1 LRKILI
7 FLSLI
12 SFSFAIDY
20 VSKIEPYKS
29 YKVSS
34 QSSGEI
40 EFIKDVEFSFVDDLI
55 IQLDDENER
64 IQKEALKSQIEIQNK
79 IVKIKKRQYLSKKE
93 IKRLSEYEKLTEE
106 LNYLNAKNTLL
117 NLKQSLDV
125 INNQI
130 KKKRVFANN
139 LYVGKIYAKEKM
151 FVNAGFTLF
160 DAYDISKL
168 AIELFVTKEDLEN
181 IKNKDI
187 YIDGKKSSFK
197 IEKISNIKDSV
208 NISTYYVK
216 LIKEN
221 SDKNY
226 KFSNLVKVEFKDK
239 K

>member
-1 LRKILI
+1 MRKILI

-20 VSKIEPYKS
+20 VSKIEPYKH

-34 QSSGEI
+34 LSSGEI
-40 EFIKDVEFSFVDDLI
+40 EFIKDVEFSFVDTLV
-55 IQLDDENER
+55 IQLDDESER
-64 IQKEALKSQIEIQNK
+64 IQKESLKSQIDIQK
-79 IVKIKKRQYLSKKE
+79 DIVEIKKRQYLSKKE
-93 IKRLSEYEKLTEE
+93 IKRLSKYEKLTEE

-117 NLKQSLDV
+117 NLKQSLA
-125 INNQI
+125 ITNTQI
-130 KKKRVFANN
+130 RKKAIYANN
-139 LYVGKIYAKEKM
+139 LYVGEIYVKEKM
-151 FVNAGFTLF
+151 FVNAGTTLF

-181 IKNKDI
+181 IKNKEI

-221 SDKNY
+221 SDKSY
-226 KFSNLVKVEFKDK
+226 KFSNLVKVEFK
-239 K
+239 

>member
-20 VSKIEPYKS
+20 VSKIEPYKH

-34 QSSGEI
+34 LSSGEI
-40 EFIKDVEFSFVDDLI
+40 EFIKDVEFSFVDTLV
-55 IQLDDENER
+55 IQLDDESER
-64 IQKEALKSQIEIQNK
+64 IQKESLKSQIDIQK
-79 IVKIKKRQYLSKKE
+79 DIVEIKKRQYLSKKE
-93 IKRLSEYEKLTEE
+93 IKRLSKYEKLTEE

-117 NLKQSLDV
+117 NLKQSLA
-125 INNQI
+125 ITNTQI
-130 KKKRVFANN
+130 RKKAIYANN
-139 LYVGKIYAKEKM
+139 LYVGEIYVKEKM
-151 FVNAGFTLF
+151 FVNAGTTLF

-181 IKNKDI
+181 IKNKEI

-221 SDKNY
+221 SDKSY
-226 KFSNLVKVEFKDK
+226 KFSNLVKVEFK
-239 K
+239 